1 MTRIAAAAF
10 LCLTWAVS
18 AASAGTRPYELEW
31 ANRTEDDRPPLIDFE
46 DLSGWRVET
55 ENASAELVRSQERPL
70 WGTYVGKLTYRADGS
85 NPVVRI
91 LPPEPIPLQPPF
103 DAVTLWIDGNNVFG
117 RDKTTPP
124 VTVSVDFADPAGKP
138 FRLALKSVA
147 WKGWFLCHQRLTRDM
162 MARAGKGTAL
172 TGLTVTK
179 GSNAGDRV
187 LFFDNLAVFK
197 ETFLPLTFE
206 PRPERGVSVFSGRDT
221 GANTG
226 PGRLP
231 FPTRP
236 ETIVPT
242 SGAGDWT
249 TAVDKRADV
258 AVLTS
263 KGGAG
268 TLVAEVPLDSCA
280 WDGVRLRW
288 EGRGDWIRPCVGGGV
303 FLARPAGEPVAPGDV
318 KLQRAEET
326 GAGVTCVW
334 DVAVGRGRA
343 VVKTRYWVR
352 GTSLVMDVEVP
363 CAPSVDLRDM
373 GGRTSTEVG
382 SPEGVVAEVRFGRA
396 VGFDSPRLATIPYYT
411 YGQSTRPACVVSG
424 PPESPLFFMGHV
436 DWTLSNASTP
446 WAENKLEA
454 GGVAYNGGARYT
466 PKTDGKRNACC
477 ERFVLTLS
485 PTFEGVLPTIPNPT
499 SPWKHVTG
507 TRVWRAH
514 GASDR
519 ERDTALWRSIHRY
532 GMTEIVVTD
541 HETGWRD
548 DHESFTFRTRP
559 APGKGGEE
567 GQRAYARVMQDELGF
582 VYGPYNNFTDF
593 APVNEFWHIDMV
605 ARRPDNSLQT
615 AWYRCYAPKP
625 ARAVEYG
632 AKLPPIIERTFDF
645 STAYCD
651 VHTAVTPWSR
661 TDYDCRV
668 PGAGTFAAVFYA
680 YGEIMLLQK
689 QAWDGP
695 VYSEGN
701 NHFPYCGLTDGN
713 YAQDQGYGFLRKP
726 WLVDF
731 DLLKMHDLCCNFGM
745 GNLGMFYGRDA
756 SMGNTSE
763 EVDRSID
770 RFLAATVAF
779 GHTGFLVFQGGRHNT
794 LRSYYMLQQL
804 HSRYALGQAEQIRYV
819 AADGSLLDTSTALAT
834 GVYKRSQV
842 VTRYSNGCVTA
853 VNGNQE
859 EWLRT
864 HAHGRSVD
872 LPPNGYSGWTDDSD
886 IYVISGESGGRRVDY
901 AATPAYLYVDGRG
914 RFTRFGRAA
923 STGPAVCRILADNR
937 YEVIPYKQAR
947 CGFAVDAVG
956 AQALDEGRKPIGPAE
971 LRRSR
976 GLTYVVPVEGGFSYL
991 LQGGKPADAAVLR
1004 CEREHVI
1011 AGETVTV
1018 QGAEAHTFTVPADA
1032 QPGERLWREFERAWI
1047 DFTVVP
1053 LCELDLEVAGD
1064 RLELSLTPNLNRGTD
1079 GTVTLGN
1086 EGRSVHLAPGRRVAV
1101 SIDLGQPDRER
1112 ARRDEVAI
1120 EAGGLRQV
1128 EPVTLLAVRGR
1139 DTVADS
1145 LGDYETGMCLRGA
1158 PETSLAEGY
1167 GGGVY
1172 QQSMSCGGVPRKAIR
1187 MHPPYKKGVGYT
1199 FVLFEPVHLPPDRP
1213 SALRAWVG
1221 KGDGSDLGDGILYR
1235 VVVVDEAGG
1244 QTEAGRQ
1251 KVVDHRWL
1259 PMEADLGP
1267 WAGKG
1272 VRLKLV
1278 TDVGEADNSSGD
1290 WGSWAEWRVEERDE
1304 RCRWVLGTAGN
1315 GGTLRRGPSPVRGL
1329 TLERLRS
1336 APGGVLHYTGAGLE
1350 GEGTAYET
1358 RAVLNGIDLG
1368 PLKRAGGSPADGV
1381 WAEDVA
1387 IALNA
1392 GAIAALGFR
1401 NELRVKNPAEDCFK
1415 LRDVWLELKLADGST
1430 CSSAISANVITQ
1442 PPSWLYAEG
1451 AGVPQGQDITIQL
1464 WFE

>member
-1 MTRIAAAAF
+1 MTRTAAAA
-10 LCLTWAVS
+10 LCSAWAAF
-18 AASAGTRPYELEW
+18 AAPAGKRPYELDW
-31 ANRTEDDRPPLIDFE
+31 ANRTEDDRPPLVDFE

-55 ENASAELVRSQERPL
+55 ENAAAEFVRSQERPI
-70 WGTYVGKLTYRADGS
+70 WGSYVGKLTYRADGG
-85 NPVVRI
+85 NPVVRV
-91 LPPEPIPLQPPF
+91 LPPDPVPVLPGI

-124 VTVSVDFADPAGKP
+124 VTVSVDFADANGKP
-138 FRLALKSVA
+138 FHVALKSVS
-147 WKGWFLCHQRLTRDM
+147 WKGWFLCHKRLTPEM
-162 MARAGKGTAL
+162 MSRVDRGGTF
-172 TGLTVTK
+172 TGFTVTRGRNTK
-179 GSNAGDRV
+179 DRV
-187 LFFDNLAVFK
+187 LFFDNLAVFQ
-197 ETFLPLTFE
+197 ETFPRLTFE

-221 GANTG
+221 GANSG

-242 SGAGDWT
+242 GGTGDAT
-249 TAVDKRADV
+249 VSVAKRADV
-258 AVLTS
+258 AVFTS
-263 KGGAG
+263 EGSAG
-268 TLVAEVPLDSCA
+268 TFVAEVPLDTCM
-280 WDGVRLRW
+280 WDGVRVRW
-288 EGRGDWIRPCVGGGV
+288 EGRGDWIRPCVGGGAFFV
-303 FLARPAGEPVAPGDV
+303 GPDGEPVLPEDV
-318 KLQRAEET
+318 KLRNAEYRGKTVACE
-326 GAGVTCVW
+326 W
-334 DVAVGRGRA
+334 DVVVGRGQA
-343 VVKTRYWVR
+343 AVKTRYWVS
-352 GTSLVMDVEVP
+352 GTSLVIDLEVP
-363 CAPSVDLRDM
+363 CASSVELREM
-373 GGRTSTEVG
+373 GEQIVEQRGPR
-382 SPEGVVAEVRFGRA
+382 EGVVAEVRFGRA
-396 VGFDSPRLATIPYYT
+396 GGFESPRLVTIPYYT

-424 PPESPLFFMGHV
+424 PPEAPLFFMGHI

-454 GGVAYNGGARYT
+454 RGVAYNGGTRYT
-466 PKTDGKRNACC
+466 PKTDGRRNACY

-485 PTFEGVLPTIPNPT
+485 PRFEGVLPTIPNPT

-507 TRVWRAH
+507 SRVWRAH

-532 GMTEIVVTD
+532 GMTDIVVTD

-559 APGKGGEE
+559 APRKGGDE

-632 AKLPPIIERTFDF
+632 AKLPPILERKFDF

-661 TDYDCRV
+661 TDYDYRV
-668 PGAGTFAAVFYA
+668 PGAGTFGAVFYA

-689 QAWDGP
+689 QAWGGP

-713 YAQDQGYGFLRKP
+713 YAQDYRYGFLRKP

-745 GNLGMFYGRDA
+745 GNLGMFYGRNT
-756 SMGNTSE
+756 SMGNTPE

-804 HSRYALGQAEQIRYV
+804 HSRYALGRAEEIRYV
-819 AADGSLLDTSTALAT
+819 ATDGRLLDTSTALAS
-834 GVYKRSQV
+834 GAYKRSQV

-859 EWLRT
+859 EWLRARVHDRT
-864 HAHGRSVD
+864 VA
-872 LPPNGYSGWTDDSD
+872 LPPNGYSGWTEDGDV
-886 IYVISGESGGRRVDY
+886 YVFSGESRGRRADY
-901 AATPAYLYVDGRG
+901 ADTPVYIYVDGRG
-914 RFTRFGRAA
+914 RFVRFDRGA
-923 STGPAVCRILADNR
+923 STGPAVCRILSGSR
-937 YEVIPYKQAR
+937 YEVIPYKEAR
-947 CGFAVDAVG
+947 CGFAVDVVS
-956 AQALDEGRKPIGPAE
+956 AQALDEARESLGPAE
-971 LRRSR
+971 LRRAR
-976 GLTYVVPVEGGFSYL
+976 GLTYVLPVDGAFSYL
-991 LQGGKPADAAVLR
+991 LQGGEPDQGTVLK
-1004 CEREHVI
+1004 CDREHVI
-1011 AGETVTV
+1011 PGETVTV
-1018 QGAEAHTFTVPADA
+1018 RGAETHTFGVPVDA
-1032 QPGERLWREFERAWI
+1032 KPGERLWREFANAWI

-1053 LCELDLEVAGD
+1053 LCEIGFDVAED
-1064 RLELSLTPNLNRGTD
+1064 RLVASLRPNLDRDATAA
-1079 GTVTLGN
+1079 VALGS
-1086 EGRSVHLAPGRRVAV
+1086 ERESVRLEPGRPVIV
-1101 SIDLGQPDRER
+1101 SFDLGQPGRER
-1112 ARRDEVAI
+1112 ARRAEVSI
-1120 EAGGLRQV
+1120 EAGGMRQT
-1128 EPVTLLAVRGR
+1128 EPLVLLAVRGR
-1139 DTVADS
+1139 DAVADP
-1145 LGDYETGMCLRGA
+1145 LGDYETGMCLRGG
-1158 PETSLAEGY
+1158 PETSIAEGY

-1172 QQSMSCGGVPRKAIR
+1172 VQSMACGGVPRKAIR

-1199 FVLFEPVHLPPDRP
+1199 FALFEPVALPPSAP

-1235 VVVVDEAGG
+1235 VVVIDEAGDET
-1244 QTEAGRQ
+1244 QAGRQ
-1251 KVVDHRWL
+1251 KVEDHRWL
-1259 PMEADLGP
+1259 PMEADLGR
-1267 WAGKG
+1267 WAGKS

-1278 TDVGEADNSSGD
+1278 TDVGEADSSTGD
-1290 WGSWAEWRVEERDE
+1290 WGCWADFRVEERDE
-1304 RCRWVLGTAGN
+1304 RCRWVLGTAAN
-1315 GGTLRRGPSPVRGL
+1315 GGTLRAGPSPVAGL
-1329 TLERLRS
+1329 TLARLRS
-1336 APGGVLHYTGAGLE
+1336 ARRGRLHYSGAGLE

-1358 RAVLNGIDLG
+1358 RAVLNGLDLV
-1368 PLKRAGGSPADGV
+1368 PLKRAGGNPAIGL
-1381 WAEDVA
+1381 WAEDVT
-1387 IALNA
+1387 IPLTVD
-1392 GAIAALGFR
+1392 AIAALGFR
-1401 NELRVKNPAEDCFK
+1401 NELRIKNPAEDCFK
-1415 LRDVWLELKLADGST
+1415 LRDIWLELELADGT
-1430 CSSAISANVITQ
+1430 ACSSAISADVRTQ

-1451 AGVPQGQDITIQL
+1451 AGVPQGRDITIQL